1 MNIRAGPYPLRPP
14 NLGTGGRREACRE
27 HAVERN
33 HRRSA
38 WNVGRRPPQP
48 FFSSALEHES
58 DGIQSCSTGLGFAG
72 HGVSSSMDHRARHRR
87 WSCIR
92 ESTTIMAEAYVCAT
106 HGKAPTLLFVLL
118 PASYCAI
125 RFRVCSP
132 DTWSIRRRP
141 WRCRGIKAPSSLAL
155 DRLWQYPGRWSAD
168 IWLRL

>member
-1 MNIRAGPYPLRPP
+1 MISREKTLGSGAMNIRAGPYPLRPP

-132 DTWSIRRRP
+132 DT
-141 WRCRGIKAPSSLAL
+141 
-155 DRLWQYPGRWSAD
+155 
-168 IWLRL
+168 